1 VSSATQL
8 PLCSLVIAT
17 YRRPDQLAECLD
29 AVAAL
34 DYPSDRLEVVVVD
47 DGGGIPLE
55 PVLQPF
61 RPRLELC
68 LIEAEHAGQSRA
80 RNLGAREARGELLAF
95 TDDDCKPD
103 TDWLVRLARRFSS
116 DPEAAYG
123 GHTVNALARNSFAA
137 TSQLVIDIGYG
148 TLNAANDEARFF
160 TTNNL
165 IVPRAA
171 FEELGGFDV
180 SLRTSEDRDFCARWI
195 AGGRRLV
202 YVPDAVVRHFH
213 DLTLSSFWRQHFAYG
228 RGAFRFHRHSTERYG
243 EHDEIKPSFTF
254 RVVFLEPW
262 RRSAGAEAWRFAALL
277 QVWNLANTSGFVWEW
292 MRSRN
297 GKYSTRFGDGL
308 ARR

>member
-1 VSSATQL
+1 VSSAPEL

-17 YRRPDQLAECLD
+17 YRRPERLANCLE

-61 RPRLELC
+61 RARLELR
-68 LIEAEHAGQSRA
+68 LLEAEHAGQSQA
-80 RNLGAREARGELLAF
+80 RNLGVREARGDLLAF
-95 TDDDCKPD
+95 TDDDCRPD
-103 TDWLVRLARRFSS
+103 SDWLVRLARRSLVEP
-116 DPEAAYG
+116 DAALG
-123 GHTVNALARNSFAA
+123 GHTVNALAGNSFAA
-137 TSQLVIDIGYG
+137 TSQLVIDIGYR
-148 TLNAANDEARFF
+148 TLNATSDQARFF

-165 IVPRAA
+165 VVPRAG

-180 SLRTSEDRDFCARWI
+180 SLRTSEDRDFCSRWI

-202 YVPDAVVRHFH
+202 YVPDAIVRHFH

-243 EHDEIKPSFTF
+243 ERDEIKPSFAL
-254 RVVFLEPW
+254 RVVFFEPW
-262 RRSAGAEAWRFAALL
+262 RAGAGTRAWRFAALL
-277 QVWNLANTSGFVWEW
+277 QVWNLANAAGFVWEW

-297 GKYSTRFGDGL
+297 GRYATRFGSGS